1 MHSRV
6 FCMVTKLDQGL
17 IERALDIYEDDIVN
31 WISGAD
37 YASERN
43 ELHEV
48 QDDVDWLIEWI
59 GKDDDLIEPQIVSY
73 DDEDYYYWPI
83 PVEKLKQKLEE
94 EVKRRI
100 ENIKKM
106 LESPMPSL
114 HDIAYEAYNQK
125 GFYFWI
131 DGEEFVNEIDLYEF
145 FLNSKHNKDLS
156 TLYVV
161 GSFDYHF

>member
-48 QDDVDWLIEWI
+48 QDDVDWLIE
-59 GKDDDLIEPQIVSY
+59 
-73 DDEDYYYWPI
+73 
-83 PVEKLKQKLEE
+83 
-94 EVKRRI
+94 
-100 ENIKKM
+100 
-106 LESPMPSL
+106 
-114 HDIAYEAYNQK
+114 
-125 GFYFWI
+125 
-131 DGEEFVNEIDLYEF
+131 
-145 FLNSKHNKDLS
+145 
-156 TLYVV
+156 
-161 GSFDYHF
+161 